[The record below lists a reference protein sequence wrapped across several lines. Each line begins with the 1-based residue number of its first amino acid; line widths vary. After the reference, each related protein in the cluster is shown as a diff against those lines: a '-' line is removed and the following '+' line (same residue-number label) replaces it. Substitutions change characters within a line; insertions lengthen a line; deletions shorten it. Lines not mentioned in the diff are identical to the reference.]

1 MAGRDGAG
9 QKFVPGSRKYDR
21 TIDDALRTMERFAAW
36 LENAK
41 LDNVWL
47 QAEDALQVAM
57 LHGMMTHLR
66 DSIDEVLAQG
76 GDEVDATAALL
87 HSFAGQPRDFTPAE
101 QFTEQNTEPILSHTN
116 GKQQP

>member
-1 MAGRDGAG
+1 MAGRDGDG
-9 QKFVPGSRKYDR
+9 KKFVPGSRKYDR
-21 TIDDALRTMERFAAW
+21 SIDDALRTMERLAAW

-76 GDEVDATAALL
+76 GEEVEATAALL
-87 HSFAGQPRDFTPAE
+87 HSFAGQQSA
-101 QFTEQNTEPILSHTN
+101 QFTADEKILLPRN
-116 GKQQP
+116 GKQQL

>member
-1 MAGRDGAG
+1 MAGRDGTG

-41 LDNVWL
+41 QENVWI

-57 LHGMMTHLR
+57 LHGMLTHLR
-66 DSIDEVLAQG
+66 QAIDEVLMEG
-76 GDEVDATAALL
+76 GAEVEATAILL
-87 HSFAGQPRDFTPAE
+87 HSFAGRQLA
-101 QFTEQNTEPILSHTN
+101 QFTADEQQVPSN
-116 GKQQP
+116 GKHGL

>member
-1 MAGRDGAG
+1 MAGRDGTG
-9 QKFVPGSRKYDR
+9 QKFVPSSRKYDR

-41 LDNVWL
+41 QENVWL

-66 DSIDEVLAQG
+66 QAIDDVLVQG
-76 GDEVDATAALL
+76 GEEVAATAALL
-87 HSFAGQPRDFTPAE
+87 HSFAGQQAA
-101 QFTEQNTEPILSHTN
+101 QFTADNQRQPQSN
-116 GKQQP
+116 GKQQR